1 MALKAVGT
9 KWQILRPHCLA
20 IPRRKLNQNQIQK
33 NDQKA
38 SECLTWAVV
47 LVGTF
52 ETRKENMHHS
62 IWNGNEKKN
71 NSSIAQFF
79 RLTTQM

>member
-1 MALKAVGT
+1 MANFAAPLSRNSQKRLEHKET
-9 KWQILRPHCLA
+9 EP
-20 IPRRKLNQNQIQK
+20 NQIQK

-38 SECLTWAVV
+38 SECRTWAVV

-62 IWNGNEKKN
+62 IWNGNDKKK
-71 NSSIAQFF
+71 
-79 RLTTQM
+79 TTLA